1 MTFIN
6 FKIAIPTGEKT
17 NGLDIETL
25 KTARKLLEGFTDKP
39 VKTYYGLFTYDF
51 IEFLPYPSLTRRWG
65 ILLGAEV
72 KDIEYVKGIFKD
84 LGFIIPYNIK
94 YTPSK

>member
-17 NGLDIETL
+17 NGIDIETV

-39 VKTYYGLFTYDF
+39 VKTYYGLFIYDDF
-51 IEFLPYPSLTRRWG
+51 IDFLPHKRWG
-65 ILLGAEV
+65 MLLGAEV
-72 KDIEYVKGIFKD
+72 KDINYVRSIFKD
-84 LGFIIPYNIK
+84 LGFIIPIPY
-94 YTPSK
+94 